1 MKYIRVN
8 TENRISMISVNR
20 PDQLNALSSAVL
32 DELILVFTNAINDPA
47 VYGMILTGSGEK
59 AFIAGA
65 DIKEMA
71 DMSGRDAGEYS
82 KKGQKLTTLIENA
95 PKPVIAAVNGYA
107 LGGGCELAMSCH
119 FRYASEN
126 ARFGQPET
134 SLGLLAGFGGT
145 QRLPRLIGKG
155 HAMELLL
162 TGQWITAE
170 KALSVGL
177 INKIFPIPDLIP
189 EVIKTL
195 SLIVAKAPI
204 ALARTI
210 KSINHGID
218 LPIDEALLEE
228 RRLFESLFST
238 REAQE
243 GLIAFIEKR
252 KPVFTGK

>member
-238 REAQE
+238 RDAQE